1 MRFSKEWEH
10 LCFSWEE
17 KQGERKV
24 KFYSWLEWVTVQ
36 VGWGGE
42 QVEKPISFPSTT
54 KPDPVGE
61 WFGGQGGE
69 GLLELGLCVC
79 VLAFSC
85 LLCVCFCCKLQTDV
99 SSSAAPDQLEA
110 VMRCC
115 QNCLLQII
123 FSLCPCGPLF
133 PVLEKLI
140 ALLAFPA
147 VLRPLVLFSL

>member
-1 MRFSKEWEH
+1 M
-10 LCFSWEE
+10 
-17 KQGERKV
+17 
-24 KFYSWLEWVTVQ
+24 Q

-54 KPDPVGE
+54 QPDPVGE

-99 SSSAAPDQLEA
+99 SSLAAPDQLEA
-110 VMRCC
+110 VIRCC

-123 FSLCPCGPLF
+123 FFPLPLWAPFSYVGEIDCSLGLPCCP
-133 PVLEKLI
+133 E
-140 ALLAFPA
+140 ALGF
-147 VLRPLVLFSL
+147 VFIVNVF